1 MNMIPRSILLILC
14 LFSSSGWATLTR
26 LDMPA
31 LVKLLLAQGYHD
43 IREIEL
49 EGDRFEVRTLD
60 AREQKVRL
68 SVDAYTGEITQQK
81 EAE

>member
-14 LFSSSGWATLTR
+14 LFSTFGWAAQTR
-26 LDMPA
+26 LDMAA

-43 IREIEL
+43 IREVEL
-49 EGDRFEVRTLD
+49 EGDKFEVDTLNVD
-60 AREQKVRL
+60 DQRVQL
-68 SVDAYTGEITQQK
+68 QVDANTGEITKK

>member
-14 LFSSSGWATLTR
+14 LFSTFGWAAQTR
-26 LDMPA
+26 LDMPG
-31 LVKLLLAQGYHD
+31 LIKMLLAQGYHD
-43 IREIEL
+43 IREVEL
-49 EGDRFEVRTLD
+49 EGDRFEVSTLN

-81 EAE
+81 EAD